1 MFPLD
6 KKETRVQALG
16 GENPLEKDMATH
28 SSILA
33 WWIPRTEEPGKL
45 VHRVTETRLK
55 QLSMRTQPLWIPSL
69 CFLASLEAPR
79 PFNPVTVPGIS
90 QYSSWAPQS
99 LSCCLCNPGPS
110 SEPQNLEAGKKK
122 KKLQKN
128 EQGWTSLMTQWV
140 RICLPMQ
147 GTWVWSLIWEDPTCC
162 RTTKPISHNHWAC
175 AYDPVSRNYWS
186 PCAYSLC
193 SGVREATAVISPRT
207 ATRESPPRPTKTQ
220 HSQK

>member
-45 VHRVTETRLK
+45 VHRVTETWLK
-55 QLSMRTQPLWIPSL
+55 QLSICTQPLWIPSL

-90 QYSSWAPQS
+90 QYSFSWAPQS

-122 KKLQKN
+122 KVA
-128 EQGWTSLMTQWV
+128 E
-140 RICLPMQ
+140 
-147 GTWVWSLIWEDPTCC
+147 E
-162 RTTKPISHNHWAC
+162 WAGLDFPD
-175 AYDPVSRNYWS
+175 DPVGKN
-186 PCAYSLC
+186 L
-193 SGVREATAVISPRT
+193 
-207 ATRESPPRPTKTQ
+207 PTDAGDMGLIPDLGRSHMLQ
-220 HSQK
+220 NN